1 MKTFN
6 DCCGNI
12 SLIKLESVTHTSVGS
27 VLRFRVILRD
37 SRQRL
42 CGDRQG
48 RHWRPWILG
57 GLKYIG
63 NISYCTINYYMNV
76 RYLD

>member
-12 SLIKLESVTHTSVGS
+12 SLITLESVTHTSVGS

-37 SRQRL
+37 SRLRD
-42 CGDRQG
+42 CVGIDRGGIGD
-48 RHWRPWILG
+48 LG
-57 GLKYIG
+57 
-63 NISYCTINYYMNV
+63 S
-76 RYLD
+76 

>member
-12 SLIKLESVTHTSVGS
+12 SLIKLESVTHTSVWS

-37 SRQRL
+37 SRLRD
-42 CGDRQG
+42 CVGIDREGIGD
-48 RHWRPWILG
+48 LG
-57 GLKYIG
+57 SWEG
-63 NISYCTINYYMNV
+63 
-76 RYLD
+76 

>member
-37 SRQRL
+37 SRLRD
-42 CGDRQG
+42 CVGIDRG
-48 RHWRPWILG
+48 GIRDLG
-57 GLKYIG
+57 SWEG
-63 NISYCTINYYMNV
+63 
-76 RYLD
+76 